1 MYHLKLVKAFSYHGI
16 VTATRKEPDVFVED
30 RTTANAVV
38 ATGYFKLV
46 DEKDAQD
53 GGRKGMT
60 GDSGANRLGN
70 GNNEEPEKK
79 LEEMTIP
86 ELEVFAA
93 DQGIGIKGIAKKA
106 DIIAR
111 IKAVLGGEEPENEV
125 DYGNS
130 TMIGLQGQ

>member
-1 MYHLKLVKAFSYHGI
+1 
-16 VTATRKEPDVFVED
+16 
-30 RTTANAVV
+30 
-38 ATGYFKLV
+38 
-46 DEKDAQD
+46 
-53 GGRKGMT
+53 MT
-60 GDSGANRLGN
+60 GDSGANKLGN

-125 DYGNS
+125 DYGSS
-130 TMIGLQGQ
+130 TMMELQGQ